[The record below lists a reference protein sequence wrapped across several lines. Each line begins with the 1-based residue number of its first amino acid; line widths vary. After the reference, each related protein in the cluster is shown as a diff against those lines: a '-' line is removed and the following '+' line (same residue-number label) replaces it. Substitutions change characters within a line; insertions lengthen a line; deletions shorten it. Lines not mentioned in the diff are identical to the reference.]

1 MTIENVKNALNTR
14 ISGWYEDARI
24 DYGVSGRFLGVETYG
39 DKGQH
44 LYIFW
49 EEEGKRYKMP
59 VSWWTE
65 YNAEQIYNIW
75 MEFAGDE
82 DTEELPPEPAEET
95 PAPGTKMIT
104 TVKHEEYTL
113 KGRRVILDTAELFPS
128 NYETMLLYASRG
140 QEIAVMR
147 ATTEAEALRHFA
159 AIRATY
165 PPDKP
170 KAKKAP
176 GVLTGRYAKLR
187 DDLKKALEAGR
198 AVEDADPEDGGTC
211 NFDSAALSLPRWNAD
226 KVKQAAKEA
235 GTGCF
240 IWNCYGSR
248 QFVFGPSS
256 RAQANARSRNAEA
269 MTRALRSMGYDA
281 MDYCQMD

>member
-1 MTIENVKNALNTR
+1 MTNQTIKTALEAR
-14 ISGWYEDARI
+14 INNWYENARI
-24 DYGVSGRFLGVETYG
+24 DYGVSGRFLDVETYG

-44 LYIFW
+44 LYILW

-65 YNAEQIYNIW
+65 YNAEQVYNIW

-82 DTEELPPEPAEET
+82 DTEELPPEPNAED
-95 PAPGTKMIT
+95 PAPKQIN

-113 KGRRVILDTAELFPS
+113 KGRRVILDTAELFPG
-128 NYETMLLYASRG
+128 NYETMLLRRSDG
-140 QEIAVMR
+140 HEIASMR
-147 ATTEAEALRHFA
+147 AATEAEALAHFS
-159 AIRATY
+159 AIRAAY

-170 KAKKAP
+170 KAKRAP
-176 GVLTGRYAKLR
+176 GALTGRYAKLR
-187 DDLKKALEAGR
+187 DDLKKALEVGR
-198 AVEDADPEDGGTC
+198 AAEDANPEDGGTC
-211 NFDSAALSLPRWNAD
+211 NFDSAALSLPRWTAE

-235 GTGCF
+235 GTSCF
-240 IWNCYGSR
+240 VWNCYGSK
-248 QFVFGPSS
+248 QFVFGPNT
-256 RAQANARSRNAEA
+256 RAQGNARSRNAEA